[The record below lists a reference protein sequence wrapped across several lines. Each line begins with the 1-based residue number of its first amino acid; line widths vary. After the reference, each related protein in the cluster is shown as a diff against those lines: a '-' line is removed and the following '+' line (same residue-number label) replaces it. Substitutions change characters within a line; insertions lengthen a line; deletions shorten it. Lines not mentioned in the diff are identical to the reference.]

1 MNITTFPGPAKGEI
15 TAPPSKSYSQRA
27 VAAALLADG
36 ETVIRNIADCD
47 DVRASMTVIEKL
59 GADIYNEGNSVGIK
73 GVGGSYGFN
82 PATKS
87 INCAESGLCLRIFSA
102 ITALSGQEI
111 ELRSEGSLAVRSV
124 DFAGET
130 FEQLAVE
137 FSSNNSFP
145 PLSIRGPLVGGRADV
160 DGSGGSQFL
169 SGLLIA
175 LPLCAN
181 DSHLPVHNLK
191 SKFYIDMTIDTLA
204 QFAVK
209 VSHNNYEEFFI
220 KGGQKYKASN
230 FTVEGDWSG
239 ASTMLTAAAISGEIY
254 IKGLNHNSKQP
265 DRAILNA
272 LESAGAEIEI
282 DNKIVSVRQS
292 ELQAFDFDATHSPD
306 LFPALTVLAVN
317 CSGTSRIK
325 GVSRLINKESNRGA
339 ALTEEFNKLGA
350 KITVDGDYMLIEGS
364 SLTGGTA
371 SSHNDHRIAMALA
384 VAAFNSE
391 NPIVIQ
397 DSECVN
403 KSYPNFFAD
412 LQSVGMRTEE
422 RL

>member
-1 MNITTFPGPAKGEI
+1 MNITTYPTSAKGEI

-27 VAAALLADG
+27 VAAALLAEG

-47 DVRASMTVIEKL
+47 DVRASMRVIAKL
-59 GADIYNEGNSVGIK
+59 GADIYNEENSVGIK
-73 GVGGSYGFN
+73 GVGGSYGIN
-82 PATKS
+82 PEAKY
-87 INCAESGLCLRIFSA
+87 INCVESGLCLRMFSA
-102 ITALSGQEI
+102 IAALSDKEI
-111 ELRSEGSLAVRSV
+111 ELRTEGSLSIRPVNYIGKSL
-124 DFAGET
+124 
-130 FEQLAVE
+130 EQLGAK
-137 FSSNNSFP
+137 FSSDEDFP
-145 PLSIRGPLVGGRADV
+145 PITVKGPLLGGEAEI
-160 DGSGGSQFL
+160 DGSAGSQFL

-175 LPLCAN
+175 LPLCKN
-181 DSHLPVHNLK
+181 DSHLTVRNLK

-204 QFAVK
+204 QFGVEL
-209 VSHNNYEEFFI
+209 SHNDYKEFYVS
-220 KGGQKYKASN
+220 GGQKYSASN

-239 ASTMLTAAAISGEIY
+239 ASTILTAGAIAGDVSV
-254 IKGLNHNSKQP
+254 KGLNPNSIQP
-265 DRAILNA
+265 DRAILTV

-292 ELQAFDFDATHSPD
+292 ELQAFDFDATHCPD
-306 LFPALTVLAVN
+306 LFPALTVLAIN

-384 VAAFNSE
+384 VSAFNSE

-403 KSYPNFFAD
+403 KSYPNFFDD
-412 LQSVGMRTEE
+412 LQSVGMRIEE